1 MYARHTYTQANG
13 GGAVLRENERGMYGT
28 EGQEGEVR
36 ERSGRV
42 QNALSRQPM
51 DSALV
56 SYLYKRNLPGTKEYH
71 EDDWLYSHCFDIR
84 TRTIV
89 EITNA
94 FR

>member
-1 MYARHTYTQANG
+1 
-13 GGAVLRENERGMYGT
+13 
-28 EGQEGEVR
+28 
-36 ERSGRV
+36 
-42 QNALSRQPM
+42 M